1 MNRIPDIQQY
11 LSNQKEILDYYNALT
26 PGYQRDWARFIFS
39 AKRKETQEKRLS
51 EMVEILGKGF
61 KTMNLYRANK
71 K

>member
-39 AKRKETQEKRLS
+39 AKREETQEKRLS